1 MKHAGYIEMF
11 LLYQGQNFP
20 EGNFL
25 KNILK
30 GGQFMLEVLLFL
42 LGFMV
47 GIVSFLVYLIVRSV
61 GTLRVDQSDPTEQP
75 YLFLELDKPVESVI
89 NEKYVLFR
97 VIKKNFISQD

>member
-1 MKHAGYIEMF
+1 
-11 LLYQGQNFP
+11 
-20 EGNFL
+20 
-25 KNILK
+25 
-30 GGQFMLEVLLFL
+30 MLEVLLVL
-42 LGFMV
+42 LGFV
-47 GIVSFLVYLIVRSV
+47 GGIAFFLICLTARSI

>member
-1 MKHAGYIEMF
+1 MI
-11 LLYQGQNFP
+11 
-20 EGNFL
+20 
-25 KNILK
+25 
-30 GGQFMLEVLLFL
+30 EVLLDL
-42 LGFMV
+42 LGFV
-47 GIVSFLVYLIVRSV
+47 GGMTVSLIYLATRSI

>member
-1 MKHAGYIEMF
+1 
-11 LLYQGQNFP
+11 
-20 EGNFL
+20 
-25 KNILK
+25 
-30 GGQFMLEVLLFL
+30 MLEVLLFL

-89 NEKYVLFR
+89 NKKYVVFR
-97 VIKKNFISQD
+97 VNKKNFISQD

>member
-1 MKHAGYIEMF
+1 
-11 LLYQGQNFP
+11 
-20 EGNFL
+20 
-25 KNILK
+25 
-30 GGQFMLEVLLFL
+30 MLDVLLFL

-75 YLFLELDKPVESVI
+75 YLFLELDKPVEIVT
-89 NEKYVLFR
+89 NKKYVLFR